1 MQEKRDAYEIL
12 IIPLRLFVLICF
24 KLIIAKDITWSNIR
38 LKNADF
44 YNVRDKKYIE
54 MSKDKYQSY
63 EIARHAYEDSL
74 FRYKSICEKIMSTS
88 QVHGIVFAAIS
99 LIHANI
105 SLSTF
110 SIIGIVF
117 NFASIFIAV
126 YSLGIKSEFTFEYG
140 MFNNTKKSLSD
151 SVRQQFEK
159 VIGKKNDT
167 SDYLA
172 DAYRIITLF
181 LCISLFFVFI
191 DLLPIRL
198 LKENDSLISSGL
210 ILLWVAYK
218 FIHMS
223 FLAKII
229 ENMTDKS

>member
-1 MQEKRDAYEIL
+1 
-12 IIPLRLFVLICF
+12 
-24 KLIIAKDITWSNIR
+24 
-38 LKNADF
+38 
-44 YNVRDKKYIE
+44 
-54 MSKDKYQSY
+54 
-63 EIARHAYEDSL
+63 
-74 FRYKSICEKIMSTS
+74 MSTS

-99 LIHANI
+99 LIHVNK

-140 MFNNTKKSLSD
+140 MFNNPKKLLSD
-151 SVRQQFEK
+151 AVRQQFEK

-191 DLLPIRL
+191 DLLPIQL

-210 ILLWVAYK
+210 ILLWIVCK
-218 FIHMS
+218 FFHMS